1 VDSVLA
7 HPDVDSDHEIL
18 PESLAR
24 RRHLPDRRL
33 DGRETHNTDRE
44 NARGMSDETDNPS
57 ALLVGESW
65 QTIEFHVKGF
75 DQFSNASYTE
85 AVDDLRAALETD
97 GIETTYQPCHVA
109 ATEVPDD
116 AASLAA
122 YDVVVLSDI
131 GYNTLAIPPATFAR
145 GERRANR
152 LRLLDAYVRAGGGL
166 LMIGGYLS
174 FQGIDGRANYGGT
187 PVEEILPVS
196 LLPGDDRVERA
207 DGVVPEV
214 LDDSHPVT
222 VGLSSEWPY
231 FLGYNRVTVDD
242 DATELVQVDDDPLVA
257 VGTHGDGR
265 SAVFTSDCAPHW
277 GPQAFVDWEGYD
289 PLWVNLIR
297 WLAG

>member
-1 VDSVLA
+1 MSNDTDS
-7 HPDVDSDHEIL
+7 
-18 PESLAR
+18 
-24 RRHLPDRRL
+24 
-33 DGRETHNTDRE
+33 
-44 NARGMSDETDNPS
+44 PS

-85 AVDDLRAALETD
+85 AVDDLRAALEAD

-109 ATEVPDD
+109 ATEFPGD
-116 AASLAA
+116 AESLAT

-131 GYNTLAIPPATFAR
+131 GYNTLAIPPATFSR
-145 GERRANR
+145 GERRSNR

-166 LMIGGYLS
+166 LMVGGYLS
-174 FQGIDGRANYGGT
+174 FQGIDGRANYAGT

-196 LLPGDDRVERA
+196 LLRGDDRIERA
-207 DGVVPEV
+207 EGVVPEV
-214 LDDSHPVT
+214 LDGSHPVT
-222 VGLSSEWPY
+222 ADLPAEWPY
-231 FLGYNRVTVDD
+231 FLGYNRVTVDES
-242 DATELVQVDDDPLVA
+242 ATELVRVDEDPLVA

-277 GPQAFVDWEGYD
+277 GPQAFVDWAGYD
-289 PLWVNLIR
+289 PLWAHLVR